1 MSKISEVYRGIVI
14 AEPKFTKEDERMKK
28 SKEIPVADAPKAA
41 EAAKDSKNGS
51 IELYQRAP
59 LPGNRP
65 IASDNLEIREI
76 IALAGN
82 RPISASHLQVRQTI
96 SVAGIRPIFASNL
109 QIRDTISVSGNRPIF
124 ASTLKIQQMLP
135 GNRPVASNDIDDPE
149 SLMGFLD

>member
-1 MSKISEVYRGIVI
+1 
-14 AEPKFTKEDERMKK
+14 MKK
-28 SKEIPVADAPKAA
+28 NKEIPVADAPKAEEA
-41 EAAKDSKNGS
+41 NAAKNSKNGS

-59 LPGNRP
+59 LPENRP

-76 IALAGN
+76 IAIAGN
-82 RPISASHLQVRQTI
+82 RPISASHLQVRETI